1 MTRTVAILNCRAG
14 EYRVI
19 RDDSRKVNPYRIYRK
34 WSHYDYEKERFFRHK
49 NLVESYGDLN
59 SCMGFFQMLGQQY
72 NEE

>member
-1 MTRTVAILNCRAG
+1 MSRTVVIMNTSAG

-34 WSHYDYEKERFFRHK
+34 WNEYDWDKERLYKHK
-49 NLVESYGDLN
+49 NLVVSCEDLH
-59 SCMGFFQMLGQQY
+59 SCLCYLKDVAFQY

>member
-34 WSHYDYEKERFFRHK
+34 WSHYDEEKERFFRHK

-59 SCMGFFQMLGQQY
+59 SCMCFFQMLGQQY

>member
-34 WSHYDYEKERFFRHK
+34 WSHYDSEKERLFRHK
-49 NLVESYGDLN
+49 NLVESYGDLL
-59 SCMGFFQMLGQQY
+59 SCMCHLKDVAFQY

>member
-1 MTRTVAILNCRAG
+1 MTRTVAILNCRNG

-34 WSHYDYEKERFFRHK
+34 WNEYDWDEERLYKHK
-49 NLVESYGDLN
+49 NLVESYADLH
-59 SCMGFFQMLGQQY
+59 SCMCYFQMLGQQY

>member
-34 WSHYDYEKERFFRHK
+34 WNHYDYEKERLFRHK
-49 NLVESYGDLN
+49 NLVVSCEDLH
-59 SCMGFFQMLGQQY
+59 SCLCYLKDVAFQY